1 MSKTFGLNTRTIKN
15 PIDRR
20 RDGNFLKNIAASKG
34 LIYGAASG
42 QTYLDTDNDF
52 ATAFKKE
59 CKMLVP
65 EGSLKWNVLRPTSS
79 TFDFTSG
86 DWQANFANQ
95 NNMLFR
101 GHTLVW
107 YAALPAWFA
116 GTVNAQNAQQYLT
129 DHITTVVGRYA
140 GQMHSWDVVN
150 EVLAAWDGLPDGMT
164 NSPWLTFLGE
174 NYIDIAFNTARAADT
189 NALLVLNQNRLEY
202 ENATDITNRV
212 NTLNLFQEAFQF
224 RH

>member
-140 GQMHSWDVVN
+140 GQMH
-150 EVLAAWDGLPDGMT
+150 
-164 NSPWLTFLGE
+164 
-174 NYIDIAFNTARAADT
+174 
-189 NALLVLNQNRLEY
+189 
-202 ENATDITNRV
+202 
-212 NTLNLFQEAFQF
+212 
-224 RH
+224 